1 MAGPIVIVG
10 ATGAIG
16 GAIAQRAA
24 ARGETLHLVGRDEA
38 KLAALSGELG
48 GTHAVADALDTPAL
62 AEAVRAAGATIGGLA
77 YCVGSIVIE
86 PLDRATA
93 EDFVDA
99 FRLNAVG
106 AAMAVQAASAGLKAS
121 PGSAVVLF
129 STVAVRVGFPGH
141 AVIAAAKGA
150 VEGLAMSLAAEFAP
164 TVRVN
169 CIAPSLTRSGIA
181 AALLRNPAMEK
192 ALAAAHPI
200 PRLGEGDDAGALADF
215 LLSPAA
221 GWITG
226 QVIGVDGG
234 RGTVRNKA

>member
-1 MAGPIVIVG
+1 MAGPVIIVG
-10 ATGAIG
+10 ATGAVG
-16 GAIAQRAA
+16 GAIARRAA
-24 ARGETLHLVGRDEA
+24 ARGEALHLVGRNHEA
-38 KLAALSGELG
+38 LAALAAELG
-48 GTHAVADALDTPAL
+48 GTFAVADAMDPAAL
-62 AEAVRAAGATIGGLA
+62 TAAVQAAGDNVSGLA
-77 YCVGSIVIE
+77 YCVGSIVIQHI
-86 PLDRATA
+86 DRARP
-93 EDFVDA
+93 EHFIDA
-99 FRLNAVG
+99 FRLNALG
-106 AAMAVQAASAGLKAS
+106 AAMAVQAAAPGLRAS

-129 STVAVRVGFPGH
+129 STVAVRAGFPGH
-141 AVIAAAKGA
+141 SVIAAAKGA
-150 VEGLAMSLAAEFAP
+150 VEGLALSLAAELAP

-181 AALLRNPAMEK
+181 ASLLRNPAMEK

-234 RGTVRNKA
+234 RGTVRSKG

>member
-1 MAGPIVIVG
+1 MAGPVVIVG

-16 GAIAQRAA
+16 SAIARRVV
-24 ARGETLHLVGRDEA
+24 ARNEPVHLVGRDMER
-38 KLAALSGELG
+38 LAALSQELG
-48 GTHAVADALDTPAL
+48 GTSAVADVLDPAAL
-62 AEAVRAAGATIGGLA
+62 AQAVAAAGDTIGGLA
-77 YCVGSIVIE
+77 YCVGSIVIQH
-86 PLDRATA
+86 LDRARP
-93 EDFVDA
+93 EHFIEA

-106 AAMAVQAASAGLKAS
+106 AALAVQAAAAGLRAS
-121 PGSAVVLF
+121 PGSGVVLF
-129 STVAVRVGFPGH
+129 STVAVRAGFPGH

-150 VEGLAMSLAAEFAP
+150 VEGLALSLAAELAP
-164 TVRVN
+164 YVRVN

-234 RGTVRNKA
+234 RGTVRNKG